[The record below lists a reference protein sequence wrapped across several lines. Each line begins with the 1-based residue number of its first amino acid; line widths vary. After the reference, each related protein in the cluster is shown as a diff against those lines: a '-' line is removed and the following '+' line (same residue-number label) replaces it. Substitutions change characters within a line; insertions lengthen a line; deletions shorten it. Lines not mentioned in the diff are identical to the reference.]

1 LAARLATQVI
11 KAYVDKQRKP
21 PTKVA
26 GGDKKVQVGAVW
38 NGDDDDLLGGH
49 FAVEL
54 AKKHLP
60 MAASAP
66 GLQ

>member
-1 LAARLATQVI
+1 VE
-11 KAYVDKQRKP
+11 
-21 PTKVA
+21 
-26 GGDKKVQVGAVW
+26 VGAVW

-54 AKKHLP
+54 AKGHLP
-60 MAASAP
+60 VAAAAP